1 MQNGEKLYL
10 DAALDVI
17 ARQEQRGAMETDE
30 REGLVRE
37 YLETL
42 LPEEWDKMELSERRG
57 FLCLLYTSGSC
68 NCKTCLRTTCLT

>member
-1 MQNGEKLYL
+1 MQHGEKLYL
-10 DAALDVI
+10 DADLDVM

-42 LPEEWDKMELSERRG
+42 LQRNGTRWNSLSAG
-57 FLCLLYTSGSC
+57 VS
-68 NCKTCLRTTCLT
+68 